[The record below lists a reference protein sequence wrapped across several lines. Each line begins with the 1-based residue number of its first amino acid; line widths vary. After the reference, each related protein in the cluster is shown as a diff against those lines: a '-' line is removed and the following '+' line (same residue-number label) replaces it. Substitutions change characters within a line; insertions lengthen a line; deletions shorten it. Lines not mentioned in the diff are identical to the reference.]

1 MSQGSRNKKQS
12 GKQLA
17 VYSAALH
24 IWNTATYE
32 LPPLS
37 DWAVAAK
44 AFIETGLRREF
55 AKSCK
60 YFRSVSPI

>member
-1 MSQGSRNKKQS
+1 MSHGSRNKKQS
-12 GKQLA
+12 GNQLA
-17 VYSAALH
+17 VYSAAVH

-44 AFIETGLRREF
+44 AFVETGLRRELL
-55 AKSCK
+55 KSCK
-60 YFRSVSPI
+60 YFRSVIPI